1 MSERSARSPLQ
12 RSHIALAP
20 AGASPLLRTRHGV
33 VALVAAAATLLAIVA
48 PHTARA
54 ADGTALTK
62 TAAAPAPRVSSH
74 WTALTRSQ
82 QEALAPLGPH
92 WDSLSDAQR
101 RKWLALSRNFNRIG
115 PAEQAKLHAR
125 MTDWAALSPRQRAL
139 ARLNYAEV
147 RSLAPADQ
155 RKAEWEAY
163 MALSPEERQKLAESA
178 GGHRIGAAP
187 AARPVSNDK
196 LVPVPATAFQ
206 QPHGGPRIQITP
218 SPGPE
223 AANVVP
229 VGDGSQGEP
238 AAGLSPRRNNAEPTA
253 TAP

>member
-1 MSERSARSPLQ
+1 MSTQSVPPLPRHPRTSA
-12 RSHIALAP
+12 AA
-20 AGASPLLRTRHGV
+20 AGALPLWRTRNGAV
-33 VALVAAAATLLAIVA
+33 VLVAAAITVLAFAA
-48 PHTARA
+48 PHAARA

-62 TAAAPAPRVSSH
+62 TAAAPAPRASSH
-74 WTALTRSQ
+74 WNVLTRSQ

-238 AAGLSPRRNNAEPTA
+238 AAGLSPRRNTAEPTA